1 MTTITTAPTRPGS
14 QPADFGTNLTFG
26 GVLRSEWIKL
36 RSLRSTIWSYA
47 LVVAISLGMA
57 LLMSLSMVNGM
68 NGGADA
74 ASAPADQQASF
85 VVDASVFGVYFG
97 QLVAAVLGVLVIS
110 GEYSTG
116 MIRSTLTA
124 VPRRLPALAAK
135 ALILGAATFVVGAIA
150 TFSAFAVSSVAF
162 AGIDVSANLLD
173 PAVFLPLLGGAL
185 YLSLVS
191 LFALGVGTILRSSA
205 GGIAA
210 VLGIL
215 LLLPTVLQMI
225 PADWAQDLVPYLI
238 SIAGMNTFTST
249 TAEATADGF
258 GVWLNL
264 AIVLGW
270 VAAAGI
276 GAATTLAKRDA

>member
-1 MTTITTAPTRPGS
+1 MTTMTTASTRLGS
-14 QPADFGTNLTFG
+14 QPADPTTGLTFG

-36 RSLRSTIWSYA
+36 RSLRSTIWSYG

-57 LLMSLSMVNGM
+57 LRMSLSMVNGM
-68 NGGADA
+68 IGGADA
-74 ASAPADQQASF
+74 ASAPADQQARF
-85 VVDASVFGVYFG
+85 IVDASVFGVYFG

-135 ALILGAATFVVGAIA
+135 AVVLGAATFVVGAIA

-225 PADWAQDLVPYLI
+225 PADWAQDLVPYLV

-249 TAEATADGF
+249 TAEASADGF

-276 GAATTLAKRDA
+276 GAATTLTKRDA